1 MRRREFI
8 SLIGGAAAVWPL
20 AARAQQPAMPVIGF
34 LSGTSSKGYAPYLA
48 AFREGLRE
56 GGFVEG
62 QNVTIEYRWAD
73 DHYERLPE
81 LAADLVTRRVALIAA
96 AGGSPAALA
105 AKSATTTIPIVFQ
118 IGVDPVKAGLV
129 SSLNQPGGNITGF
142 ANLALEVGPKRL
154 ELLHRLVPNA
164 TNIAVLVNPARSNV
178 EAEIKDMQSAAN
190 KLGLQLNVLYASTER
205 DFDKVFATSV
215 QLRAGGVVISGD
227 PFFNTRSEE
236 LAAMAIHYM
245 VPAIYQFHEFAAAGG
260 LVSYG
265 SSIKNTHR
273 EAGIY
278 TARILKGEKPAD
290 LPVQE
295 PNKVELIINLKT
307 AKTLGLEIP
316 PSILTSA
323 DEVIE

>member
-1 MRRREFI
+1 VRRREFI
-8 SLIGGAAAVWPL
+8 SLLGGTVATWPL
-20 AARAQQPAMPVIGF
+20 AAHAQQPTMPVIGF

-178 EAEIKDMQSAAN
+178 EAETKDMQSAAN

-295 PNKVELIINLKT
+295 PSKVELIINLKT

>member
-8 SLIGGAAAVWPL
+8 TLVGGAAAAWPL
-20 AARAQQPAMPVIGF
+20 VARAQQPAMPVIGF

-295 PNKVELIINLKT
+295 PSKVELIINLKT

>member
-8 SLIGGAAAVWPL
+8 SLLGGAAVAWPV
-20 AARAQQPAMPVIGF
+20 AARAQQPVLPVIGF
-34 LSGTSSKGYAPYLA
+34 LSSTSSKGYTPYLA

-56 GGFVEG
+56 GGFIEG

-295 PNKVELIINLKT
+295 PSKVELIINLKT

>member
-8 SLIGGAAAVWPL
+8 SLLGGAAVAWPV
-20 AARAQQPAMPVIGF
+20 AARAQQPVLPVIGF
-34 LSGTSSKGYAPYLA
+34 LSSTSSKGYTPYLA

-178 EAEIKDMQSAAN
+178 EAETKDMQSAAN

-295 PNKVELIINLKT
+295 PSKVELIINLKT
-307 AKTLGLEIP
+307 AKALGLEIP

>member
-8 SLIGGAAAVWPL
+8 SLLGGVAVAWPV
-20 AARAQQPAMPVIGF
+20 AARAQQPVLPVIGF
-34 LSGTSSKGYAPYLA
+34 LSSTSSKGYTPYLA

-56 GGFVEG
+56 GGFIEG

-295 PNKVELIINLKT
+295 PSKVELIINLKT

>member
-1 MRRREFI
+1 VRRRDFI
-8 SLIGGAAAVWPL
+8 KVVAGSAATWPL
-20 AARAQQPAMPVIGF
+20 AARAQQPVLPVIGF
-34 LSGTSSKGYAPYLA
+34 LSSTSSKGYTPYLA

-178 EAEIKDMQSAAN
+178 EAETKDMQSAAN

-295 PNKVELIINLKT
+295 PSKVELIINLKT

>member
-178 EAEIKDMQSAAN
+178 EAETKDMQSAAN

-295 PNKVELIINLKT
+295 PSKVELIINLKT

>member
-8 SLIGGAAAVWPL
+8 SLLGGVAVAWPV
-20 AARAQQPAMPVIGF
+20 AARAQQPVLPVIGF
-34 LSGTSSKGYAPYLA
+34 LSSTSSKGYTPYLA

-178 EAEIKDMQSAAN
+178 EAETRDMQSAAN

-295 PNKVELIINLKT
+295 PSKVELIINLKT

>member
-62 QNVTIEYRWAD
+62 QNVKIEYRWAD

-178 EAEIKDMQSAAN
+178 EAETKDMQSAAN

-295 PNKVELIINLKT
+295 PSKVELIINLKT
-307 AKTLGLEIP
+307 AKALGLEIP

>member
-8 SLIGGAAAVWPL
+8 TLVGGAAAAWPL
-20 AARAQQPAMPVIGF
+20 VARAQQPAMPVIGF

-178 EAEIKDMQSAAN
+178 EAETRDMQSAAN

-295 PNKVELIINLKT
+295 PSKVELIINLKT

>member
-8 SLIGGAAAVWPL
+8 SLLGGAAGAWAG
-20 AARAQQPAMPVIGF
+20 AARAQQPVLPVIGF
-34 LSGTSSKGYAPYLA
+34 LSSTSSKGYTPYLA

-295 PNKVELIINLKT
+295 PSKGELIINLKT

>member
-1 MRRREFI
+1 MRRRKFI
-8 SLIGGAAAVWPL
+8 TLLGGAIAWPL
-20 AARAQQPAMPVIGF
+20 VARAQQAAMPVIGF

-62 QNVTIEYRWAD
+62 QNVKIEYRWAD

-129 SSLNQPGGNITGF
+129 SSLSQPGGNITGF

-307 AKTLGLEIP
+307 AKALGLEIP